1 MLLLLQNDVTA
12 RVEMEVR
19 MTALNET
26 QINLLDQVWKSVD
39 LHAPTSGEIMGHI
52 KGACT
57 GTNGVVA
64 DPLLSWATGFTPFT
78 IHR

>member
-1 MLLLLQNDVTA
+1 MMYRPKVHVLLLQMLLLLQNDVTA

-39 LHAPTSGEIMGHI
+39 LHAPISAGEIMGHM
-52 KGACT
+52 
-57 GTNGVVA
+57 
-64 DPLLSWATGFTPFT
+64 
-78 IHR
+78 